1 MNFKKPLEKATKNV
15 GIKNGQDQN
24 NCGHLRTKKTHV
36 LCPYVVI
43 HSIEISYCA
52 ILDLCTKSEKF
63 AEELDLCTKSEKITN
78 RTFASNWK
86 IRRIPQ
92 NRFLVSILIS
102 TEIFFSKHMC

>member
-1 MNFKKPLEKATKNV
+1 MAKTKT
-15 GIKNGQDQN
+15 IE
-24 NCGHLRTKKTHV
+24 THG

-78 RTFASNWK
+78 RTFALNWK
-86 IRRIPQ
+86 IIHRTFVLNWKI
-92 NRFLVSILIS
+92 LVIGHLY
-102 TEIFFSKHMC
+102 

>member
-1 MNFKKPLEKATKNV
+1 MAKTKT
-15 GIKNGQDQN
+15 IE
-24 NCGHLRTKKTHV
+24 THG

-86 IRRIPQ
+86 KISEKLYLCIKLEKIA
-92 NRFLVSILIS
+92 NRTFASNWKIIKK
-102 TEIFFSKHMC
+102 F

>member
-15 GIKNGQDQN
+15 GVKNGQDQN

-52 ILDLCTKSEKF
+52 KLDLCTKSENFSQGLDLCTKSEK
-63 AEELDLCTKSEKITN
+63 L
-78 RTFASNWK
+78 
-86 IRRIPQ
+86 
-92 NRFLVSILIS
+92 LIGL
-102 TEIFFSKHMC
+102 FY

>member
-1 MNFKKPLEKATKNV
+1 MAKTKT
-15 GIKNGQDQN
+15 IE
-24 NCGHLRTKKTHV
+24 THG

-78 RTFASNWK
+78 RTFVVNWK
-86 IRRIPQ
+86 IFSEELDLCTKSEKITNRTFVLNWKNFQKFQKVRI
-92 NRFLVSILIS
+92 R
-102 TEIFFSKHMC
+102 TGRK